1 MINDKCDGSRWWRI
15 TSPLGAHQR
24 SSSIGGCPPLPGNSP
39 FSSSWVLADNHTQEV
54 QLKSAIY
61 LYKPLGQ
68 HQLAININRE
78 GILKLMSTLPQP
90 DNKMKRKE
98 ISTSNEMRS
107 RLCLFIP
114 MAKGRNIEQIYL
126 QTWQSCQQIL
136 TCTNVLIQCIVCN
149 VMFYKSWPAIPTIS
163 FERNPRGVINA

>member
-1 MINDKCDGSRWWRI
+1 MMADKWDGCRWWRI
-15 TSPLGAHQR
+15 SSPPAAHQR

-39 FSSSWVLADNHTQEV
+39 FSSSWRWYSILCWVLPHTQEV

-98 ISTSNEMRS
+98 ISTLNGMRS
-107 RLCLFIP
+107 RLCIFFLNQGKQEEYRTNLP
-114 MAKGRNIEQIYL
+114 ANMAKL
-126 QTWQSCQQIL
+126 S
-136 TCTNVLIQCIVCN
+136 TNPNLH
-149 VMFYKSWPAIPTIS
+149 
-163 FERNPRGVINA
+163 

>member
-1 MINDKCDGSRWWRI
+1 MADQFYIHIYNYIYIAISRWWRI
-15 TSPLGAHQR
+15 SSPPAAHQR

-39 FSSSWVLADNHTQEV
+39 FSSSSRWYSIFCWVLPHTQEV

-78 GILKLMSTLPQP
+78 GILKLMSSLPQP

-114 MAKGRNIEQIYL
+114 NNGKKEEYRTNLPANMAKL
-126 QTWQSCQQIL
+126 S
-136 TCTNVLIQCIVCN
+136 TNPNLH
-149 VMFYKSWPAIPTIS
+149 
-163 FERNPRGVINA
+163 

>member
-1 MINDKCDGSRWWRI
+1 MVRN
-15 TSPLGAHQR
+15 LMM
-24 SSSIGGCPPLPGNSP
+24 GG
-39 FSSSWVLADNHTQEV
+39 LADNHTQEV

-98 ISTSNEMRS
+98 IST
-107 RLCLFIP
+107 P
-114 MAKGRNIEQIYL
+114 
-126 QTWQSCQQIL
+126 
-136 TCTNVLIQCIVCN
+136 
-149 VMFYKSWPAIPTIS
+149 
-163 FERNPRGVINA
+163 ERNEEQALYICPKPRQTRGI

>member
-1 MINDKCDGSRWWRI
+1 MCSWQMMADKWDGSWWWRI
-15 TSPLGAHQR
+15 SSPPAAHQR
-24 SSSIGGCPPLPGNSP
+24 SSSTGGCPPLPGNSP
-39 FSSSWVLADNHTQEV
+39 FSSSWRWCSILCWGLADNHTQEV

-98 ISTSNEMRS
+98 ISTLNGMRS
-107 RLCLFIP
+107 RLCIFFLNQGKQEEYKTNLP
-114 MAKGRNIEQIYL
+114 ANMAKL
-126 QTWQSCQQIL
+126 S
-136 TCTNVLIQCIVCN
+136 TNPNLH
-149 VMFYKSWPAIPTIS
+149 
-163 FERNPRGVINA
+163 